1 MARDAFLSTLEEEEE
16 RKTSEDGRR
25 KVAFASP
32 RAKRF
37 VPSVLGAREWWMG
50 AIRMKSGQQ
59 PLLGKGARG
68 PPPRRNLDE
77 TRDRGGNR
85 AVIKRETRDSSIN
98 LSIFGQFPFASQKI
112 AVTEKKFF
120 LARFSSIET

>member
-50 AIRMKSGQQ
+50 AIRKKSGQQ
-59 PLLGKGARG
+59 PLLGKGAR
-68 PPPRRNLDE
+68 E

-85 AVIKRETRDSSIN
+85 AVLKRETRDSSIN
-98 LSIFGQFPFASQKI
+98 LSSLFGQFPFASQKI
-112 AVTEKKFF
+112 TVTGKKFF